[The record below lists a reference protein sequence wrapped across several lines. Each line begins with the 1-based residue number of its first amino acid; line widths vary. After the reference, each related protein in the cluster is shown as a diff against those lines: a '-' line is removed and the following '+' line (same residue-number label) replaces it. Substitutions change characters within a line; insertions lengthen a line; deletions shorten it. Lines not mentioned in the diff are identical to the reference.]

1 LPDNDIKAAM
11 QALPVQFRTA
21 VYYADVEGLSR
32 TEIAAIMNSQYRTVL
47 SRLHRGRRQLRS
59 LLDTNGN
66 HPHGPEPIPAA
77 S

>member
-1 LPDNDIKAAM
+1 
-11 QALPVQFRTA
+11 VQFRTA

-32 TEIAAIMNSQYRTVL
+32 TQIAALMNSQYRTVL

-59 LLDTNGN
+59 LLDTNANYPGGA
-66 HPHGPEPIPAA
+66 PPIPTA